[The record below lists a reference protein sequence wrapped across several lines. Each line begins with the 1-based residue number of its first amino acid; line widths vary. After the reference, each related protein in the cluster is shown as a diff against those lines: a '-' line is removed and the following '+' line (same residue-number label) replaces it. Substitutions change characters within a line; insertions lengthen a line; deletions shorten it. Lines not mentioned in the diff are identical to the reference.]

1 MKKPEIFKN
10 KNIEA
15 IDHNT
20 KYCYLKE
27 GQDNNTVKD
36 VLDEIFNGIGY
47 SYNKKVIIETND
59 KTITTYL
66 IARSKGTVITLEDEA
81 IPINEIKSI
90 TIKKDY

>member
-27 GQDNNTVKD
+27 EQDNNTVKD

-47 SYNKKVIIETND
+47 SYNKKVIFQNFQIF
-59 KTITTYL
+59 
-66 IARSKGTVITLEDEA
+66 VFF
-81 IPINEIKSI
+81 PIKF
-90 TIKKDY
+90 DY